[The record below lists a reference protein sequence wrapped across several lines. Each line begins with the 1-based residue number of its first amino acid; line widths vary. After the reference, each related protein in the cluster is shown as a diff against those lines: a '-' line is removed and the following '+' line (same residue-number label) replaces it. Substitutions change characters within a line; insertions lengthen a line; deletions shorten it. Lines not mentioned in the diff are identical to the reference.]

1 MGELFH
7 EGFSVVVLMLLL
19 FFKLLPND
27 VNINIEDKLE
37 SVDAVR
43 VSEYS
48 GHDLTRLQR
57 VALL

>member
-7 EGFSVVVLMLLL
+7 EGFSVVVLMLL
-19 FFKLLPND
+19 FFTLLPND

-37 SVDAVR
+37 SADAVR
-43 VSEYS
+43 VSEYYS

>member
-7 EGFSVVVLMLLL
+7 EGFSVVVLMLL
-19 FFKLLPND
+19 FFTLLPND

-37 SVDAVR
+37 SADAVR